1 MRKVE
6 ENDVKKMIN
15 FLQCN
20 LGRKYAVLKK
30 QDEKSIHVYKKT
42 KDELLQEVYLELKMD
57 DVKNEYRLFLVQK
70 GKKFEKDTFENKFDS
85 ICGLGIYAESVLGE
99 NTRDYKTQ
107 NEILNLEKNQL
118 DLLNQILKLNV
129 GEKYYSISIEKK
141 GLINLKKLNNGSYN
155 VYYVSIDENKII
167 LVENR
172 EAPSAFLVLYN
183 FSLKLKRFDDLCAKW
198 KNDVNLNLI
207 SKEKIKRL
215 YLGK

>member
-1 MRKVE
+1 
-6 ENDVKKMIN
+6 MIN
-15 FLQCN
+15 ILQCN
-20 LGRKYAVLKK
+20 LGQEYAVLKK
-30 QDEKSIHVYKKT
+30 QDGDSIQVYKKIN
-42 KDELLQEVYLELKMD
+42 DELSQEVYLELEMD

-70 GKKFEKDTFENKFDS
+70 GKKFEKSTFENKPDS
-85 ICGLGIYAESVLGE
+85 ICGLGIYAESVLGVY
-99 NTRDYKTQ
+99 TRDHTTQ

-141 GLINLKKLNNGSYN
+141 GLINLEKLNNGSFN
-155 VYYVSIDENKII
+155 IYYLTIDENKII

-207 SKEKIKRL
+207 TEEKIKRL

>member
-1 MRKVE
+1 MKKAEV
-6 ENDVKKMIN
+6 NDVKKMIQI
-15 FLQCN
+15 LQSN
-20 LGRKYAVLKK
+20 LGLEYTVLQQ
-30 QDEKSIHVYKKT
+30 QDEDSIHVYKKI
-42 KDELLQEVYLELKMD
+42 KDELSQEVYLELKMN

-70 GKKFEKDTFENKFDS
+70 GKKFEKATFENKLDS
-85 ICGLGIYAESVLGE
+85 ICGLGIYAESVLGDY
-99 NTRDYKTQ
+99 TRDHKTQ

-118 DLLNQILKLNV
+118 DLLNQILKLKV

-141 GLINLKKLNNGSYN
+141 GLINLEKLNNGSFN
-155 VYYVSIDENKII
+155 VYYLSIDENKII

-172 EAPSAFLVLYN
+172 EAPSAFLVIYN

-207 SKEKIKRL
+207 TEEKIKRL